1 MTIRGL
7 LLSASRRVRRFEG
20 ATLDMSGTVVS
31 RSAVTALAARFAR
44 PRRSSPCRGSTRAK
58 SSASSDF
65 QKISGVAMSETLSRL
80 SEVSVEPFKGSRY
93 VVPQTIRYKLGDS
106 TRTWDMIKS
115 MGSVAIVLYHRD
127 REAAILVRQFRPP
140 VWAASDDR
148 EAPLEKGFT
157 YELCAGLLDKTD
169 LPAAVVAREEILEE
183 CGFDV
188 PLDSIDLV
196 TTYVHA
202 CAHLGTEEKIFY
214 CEVRHSRRLQMPS
227 PFVSLTLL
235 PLSSPPQVDDSMRA
249 TEGGGLSED
258 GEAIEVF
265 SIPLADCEAF
275 IFDSRYPK
283 SAAAIIGLQYLLQRK
298 KREGV
303 VLP

>member
-1 MTIRGL
+1 
-7 LLSASRRVRRFEG
+7 
-20 ATLDMSGTVVS
+20 
-31 RSAVTALAARFAR
+31 
-44 PRRSSPCRGSTRAK
+44 
-58 SSASSDF
+58 
-65 QKISGVAMSETLSRL
+65 MSETLSRL

-214 CEVRHSRRLQMPS
+214 CEV
-227 PFVSLTLL
+227 
-235 PLSSPPQVDDSMRA
+235 DDSMRA

>member
-1 MTIRGL
+1 
-7 LLSASRRVRRFEG
+7 
-20 ATLDMSGTVVS
+20 
-31 RSAVTALAARFAR
+31 
-44 PRRSSPCRGSTRAK
+44 
-58 SSASSDF
+58 
-65 QKISGVAMSETLSRL
+65 MSETLSRL

-157 YELCAGLLDKTD
+157 YELCAGLLDKID

-214 CEVRHSRRLQMPS
+214 CEVG
-227 PFVSLTLL
+227 
-235 PLSSPPQVDDSMRA
+235 DSMRA

-303 VLP
+303 VLPKCRQPQDELAVTSQLAVPAVVVVLLSARELGGLI